1 MRCEATTQKGEQC
14 RNPTGGVQYCERH
27 RRRPEITTRLN
38 MHLNGGSN
46 YSLRVEDVLLDGEQ
60 IEGMSLGT
68 TTDGSPEFVCTGKE
82 LVFRGPGKWA
92 EGDEER
98 LDLMDPKVDPEDV
111 EAWILARAGSRR
123 AVGHG

>member
-1 MRCEATTQKGEQC
+1 
-14 RNPTGGVQYCERH
+14 
-27 RRRPEITTRLN
+27 

-68 TTDGSPEFVCTGKE
+68 TTDGSPDFKLTGKE

-98 LDLMDPKVDPEDV
+98 LDLMDDDNASKVV
-111 EAWILARAGSRR
+111 EAWVLARAGSRR
-123 AVGHG
+123 VVL